1 MRWSSLE
8 ETAVLISKVAVSEQS
23 NGFGINVPV
32 EMDSMKQNVLVYVC
46 VWREIYIR
54 GSYRETC

>member
-1 MRWSSLE
+1 M
-8 ETAVLISKVAVSEQS
+8 SEQS

>member
-1 MRWSSLE
+1 M
-8 ETAVLISKVAVSEQS
+8 SEQS

-46 VWREIYIR
+46 VCVWREIYVR